1 MKQENE
7 TTAENYL
14 GNIADDLGTITGLCE
29 EIKGQQLNAATSEE
43 LSALKEGLETT
54 MTEYTLVM
62 NNKADECSFSMTENA
77 EQICDTVNEMKEEF
91 DQKLTE
97 FKGDF
102 HKKLDE
108 FKADPPVQKV
118 EKTIRIAR
126 ESWQWYLT
134 MGWTLFTTILCLT
147 AIFWQEG
154 RIEQCRTSDIKYHF
168 IMMNGGIGP
177 VGLDSIESW
186 FRNPRIAK
194 SIEAEVRAYE
204 KRVQE
209 TARALEQRNHLD
221 AKIKELNAKNGS
233 KKSN

>member
-1 MKQENE
+1 MKQYPDNI
-7 TTAENYL
+7 AENYL

-43 LSALKEGLETT
+43 LTTLKEDLRDT

-62 NNKADECSFSMTENA
+62 NNKAQECSFSMTENA
-77 EQICDTVNEMKEEF
+77 EQICDTVNEMKEDF

-102 HKKLDE
+102 NQKLNE
-108 FKADPPVQKV
+108 FKAGPPVQKV
-118 EKTIRIAR
+118 EKTLRIAR

-134 MGWTLFTTILCLT
+134 MVFTIFTTILCLA

-154 RIEQCRTSDIKYHF
+154 RIEQCRTSDIKYHY

-186 FRNPRIAK
+186 YRDPRIAK
-194 SIEAEVRAYE
+194 RIEAEVRAYE
-204 KRVQE
+204 MRVQE
-209 TARALEQRNHLD
+209 TARALEQRDHLD
-221 AKIKELNAKNGS
+221 QKIHELNSQKMTDTA
-233 KKSN
+233 